1 MNRKSV
7 RTFILCAVIISF
19 FAAVPAFSQELKHNI
34 TDKAELK
41 SISMQIK
48 NIRSESKVKMVV
60 FDLVVKNISDKPL
73 RYNAMIYIPGK
84 GSGADAIPEKADQ
97 TIPPGGEMKGSV
109 AVLTEEFPTSFSL
122 EIIEE

>member
-1 MNRKSV
+1 MNRRSV
-7 RTFILCAVIISF
+7 KMFIMCTVIISF

-60 FDLVVKNISDKPL
+60 FDLVIKNISDKPL
-73 RYNAMIYIPGK
+73 RYNAMIYIPGQ

-97 TIPPGGEMKGSV
+97 TIPPGEEMKGSV
-109 AVLTEEFPTSFSL
+109 AVLTDNFPTGFSL